1 MADITAPEYISP
13 YVVTTSGGLV
23 LDRDVYTMPV
33 GAASI
38 LQNFEPSVRGGY
50 RRLSGTSK
58 FRSNVVSGTGT
69 ILGVSVFNNGVVAA
83 QGTAVYFGTTSSDW
97 SSIDSGRTSAGRYR
111 FEKYNFSTNEERL
124 IYVDGAN
131 YASVYNGSTILD
143 IKGDATNVSTTG
155 TISSGST
162 SLSVGSA
169 SGIVPG
175 MYVDIS
181 LTKSPS
187 AQVDIAAVT
196 HSPSAE
202 IVTGSTIFTVSDASN
217 LVAGMAVS
225 GTGIDTGTTISEV
238 NSNTV
243 TLSKATTAT
252 IATSVTLSFV
262 GKTSFTVSSN
272 TGLVVGMMVFGTGI
286 ASGTKIAAISSGT
299 ITLDKVITDVI
310 PTSATLTFRTVSAA
324 TTVSSISG
332 TTVTLSSEA
341 TNAVSS
347 VTVVFDGLGTAPSDP
362 SMVAAFKNHMFYAGM
377 SATPNTIQF
386 SATNDEN
393 DFSASNGAGSLNV
406 DSTIIALKSFRDDLI
421 IFCEDRIYKITGS
434 SLLDFTVSPISRNV
448 GCSDGFSVQEIG
460 GDVIFLAPDGLRTIA
475 GTARIGDVELGTVSK
490 QIQARIS
497 DIGFTNIS
505 SVVIRDKS
513 QYRLFYPSGGAESSE
528 KGIIGVLKSNPS
540 GQIGWEYSDIRGI
553 KPACCDSGFIS
564 GVEKVI
570 HGGFDGYVY
579 LQESG
584 NTFNGTAMKA
594 IYRSP
599 DLTMGDAGIRKSMQR
614 INVNYDPEGSVNAS
628 LFVKYDFED
637 AGTPQPSAYTL
648 STADTA
654 AVYDNSGTLYGS
666 AVYDAEGMPI
676 VRQSVEGSG
685 FTVVIRLEDESSNP
699 PITLKGFELEF
710 TPGARM

>member
-38 LQNFEPSVRGGY
+38 LQNFEPSVQGGY
-50 RRLSGTSK
+50 RRLSGTTKYTSSQVGGS
-58 FRSNVVSGTGT
+58 SNT
-69 ILGVSVFNNGVVAA
+69 ILGVAIFNNGVVAA
-83 QGTAVYFGTTSSDW
+83 QSTNVYFGTGSTW

-124 IYVDGAN
+124 IFADGAN
-131 YASVYNGSTILD
+131 AASVYNGTTVLD
-143 IKGDATNVSTTG
+143 IKGDATNISTTG
-155 TISSGST
+155 SISSGST

-169 SGIVPG
+169 SGLVEG
-175 MYVDIS
+175 LYVNIS
-181 LTKSPS
+181 
-187 AQVDIAAVT
+187 VT
-196 HSPSAE
+196 HSPASQVSSGA
-202 IVTGSTIFTVSDASN
+202 TSFDVSDASN
-217 LVAGMAVS
+217 LVVGM
-225 GTGIDTGTTISEV
+225 
-238 NSNTV
+238 
-243 TLSKATTAT
+243 
-252 IATSVTLSFV
+252 
-262 GKTSFTVSSN
+262 TVS
-272 TGLVVGMMVFGTGI
+272 GTGI
-286 ASGTKIAAISSGT
+286 ASGAAISGISSNTVT
-299 ITLDKVITDVI
+299 IDTATTAII
-310 PTSATLTFRTVSAA
+310 ATSETLTFRTVSAS
-324 TTVSSISG
+324 TRISSISG
-332 TTVTLSSEA
+332 VTITLSSAA
-341 TNAVSS
+341 TNAVSN

-362 SMVAAFKNHMFYAGM
+362 SMVVAFKNHMFYAGM
-377 SATPNTIQF
+377 SSEPNTIIF
-386 SATNDEN
+386 SAIGDEN
-393 DFSASNGAGSLNV
+393 DFTAANGAGSLNV
-406 DSTIIALKSFRDDLI
+406 DSTIIALKSFRGELI
-421 IFCEDRIYKITGS
+421 IFCEDRIYKLAGAS
-434 SLLDFTVSPISRNV
+434 RSDFAIAPISRNV
-448 GCSDGFSVQEIG
+448 GCSDAFSIQEIG

-490 QIQARIS
+490 QIQARIG

-513 QYRLFYPSGGAESSE
+513 QYRLFYPSGGVESTA

-584 NTFNGTAMKA
+584 NSFDGTAMKA

-599 DLTMGDAGIRKSMQR
+599 DLTMGDAGIRKNMQR

-637 AGTPQPSAYTL
+637 TGTPQPSAYTL
-648 STADTA
+648 TTADTA
-654 AVYDNSGTLYGS
+654 AVYDDSGSLYGS

-685 FTVVIRLEDESSNP
+685 FTVVVRLEDESTNP

>member
-50 RRLSGTSK
+50 RRLSGTSR
-58 FRSNVVSGTGT
+58 FSSSQVGGSSST
-69 ILGVSVFNNGVVAA
+69 ILGVAVFNNGVVAA
-83 QGTAVYFGTTSSDW
+83 QSTNVYFGTGSSW
-97 SSIDSGRTSAGRYR
+97 TSIDSGRTSAGRYR
-111 FEKYNFSTNEERL
+111 FEKYNFNTNEERL
-124 IYVDGAN
+124 IFADGAN
-131 YASVYNGSTILD
+131 AASMYNGTTVLD
-143 IKGDATNVSTTG
+143 IKGDATNISTTG
-155 TISSGST
+155 SISSGST

-169 SGIVPG
+169 SGLVEG
-175 MYVDIS
+175 LYVNIS
-181 LTKSPS
+181 
-187 AQVDIAAVT
+187 VT
-196 HSPSAE
+196 HSPASQ
-202 IVTGSTIFTVSDASN
+202 VGSGATSFDVSDASN
-217 LVAGMAVS
+217 LVVGM
-225 GTGIDTGTTISEV
+225 
-238 NSNTV
+238 
-243 TLSKATTAT
+243 
-252 IATSVTLSFV
+252 
-262 GKTSFTVSSN
+262 TVS
-272 TGLVVGMMVFGTGI
+272 GTGI
-286 ASGTKIAAISSGT
+286 ASGTAISGISSNTVT
-299 ITLDKVITDVI
+299 IDKATTAII
-310 PTSATLTFRTVSAA
+310 ATSETLTFRTVSAS
-324 TTVSSISG
+324 TRISSISG
-332 TTVTLSSEA
+332 TTITLSSA
-341 TNAVSS
+341 STNAVSS
-347 VTVVFDGLGTAPSDP
+347 VTVIFDGLGTAPSDP
-362 SMVAAFKNHMFYAGM
+362 SMVTAFKNHMFYAGM
-377 SATPNTIQF
+377 SAEPNTIVF
-386 SATNDEN
+386 SAIGDEN
-393 DFSASNGAGSLNV
+393 DFTASNGAGSLNV
-406 DSTIIALKSFRDDLI
+406 DSTIIALKSFRGELI
-421 IFCEDRIYKITGS
+421 IFCEDRIYKLAGNA
-434 SLLDFTVSPISRNV
+434 LADFAIAPISRNV
-448 GCSDGFSVQEIG
+448 GCSDAFSIQEIG

-553 KPACCDSGFIS
+553 KPSCCDSGFIS
-564 GVEKVI
+564 SVEKVI

-599 DLTMGDAGIRKSMQR
+599 DLTMGDAGIRKNMQR

>member
-50 RRLSGTSK
+50 RRLSGTAK
-58 FRSNVVSGTGT
+58 FSATQVGSSSST
-69 ILGVSVFNNGVVAA
+69 ILGVAVFNNGVVAA
-83 QGTAVYFGTTSSDW
+83 QSTNVYFGTGSSW
-97 SSIDSGRTSAGRYR
+97 TSIDSSRTDAGRYR
-111 FEKYNFSTNEERL
+111 FEKYNFTTNEERL
-124 IYVDGAN
+124 IFADGTN
-131 YASVYNGSTILD
+131 SPSMYNGTTVMD
-143 IKGDATNVSTTG
+143 IKGATTISTTG
-155 TISSGST
+155 SASSGAT
-162 SLSVGSA
+162 ALTGLASA
-169 SGIVPG
+169 AGV
-175 MYVDIS
+175 
-181 LTKSPS
+181 
-187 AQVDIAAVT
+187 
-196 HSPSAE
+196 
-202 IVTGSTIFTVSDASN
+202 
-217 LVAGMAVS
+217 VAGMYIGGTNIGS
-225 GTGIDTGTTISEV
+225 G
-238 NSNTV
+238 
-243 TLSKATTAT
+243 A
-252 IATSVTLSFV
+252 
-262 GKTSFTVSSN
+262 
-272 TGLVVGMMVFGTGI
+272 
-286 ASGTKIAAISSGT
+286 
-299 ITLDKVITDVI
+299 
-310 PTSATLTFRTVSAA
+310 R
-324 TTVSSISG
+324 VSSISG
-332 TTVTLSSEA
+332 TTVTMSVA
-341 TNAVSS
+341 TTGAISGGAV
-347 VTVVFDGLGTAPSDP
+347 TFAGLGIAPTNP
-362 SMVAAFKNHMFYAGM
+362 SMVTAFKNHMFYAGM
-377 SATPNTIQF
+377 SAEPNTVVF
-386 SATNDEN
+386 SAIGDEN
-393 DFSASNGAGSLNV
+393 DFTASNGAGSLNV
-406 DSTIIALKSFRDDLI
+406 DSTIIALKSFRGELI
-421 IFCEDRIYKITGS
+421 IFCEDRIYKLAGNA
-434 SLLDFTVSPISRNV
+434 LADFAIAPISRNV
-448 GCSDGFSVQEIG
+448 GCSDAFSIQEIG

-513 QYRLFYPSGGAESSE
+513 QYRLFYPSGGLETAE

-553 KPACCDSGFIS
+553 KPSCCDSGFIS
-564 GVEKVI
+564 GVEKVV

-614 INVNYDPEGSVNAS
+614 INVNYDPEGSVGAS

-654 AVYDNSGTLYGS
+654 AVYDNAGTLYDS

>member
-1 MADITAPEYISP
+1 MANITAPEYISP

-50 RRLSGTSK
+50 RRLSGTSR
-58 FRSNVVSGTGT
+58 FSSSQVGGSSST
-69 ILGVSVFNNGVVAA
+69 ILGVAVFNNGVVAA
-83 QGTAVYFGTTSSDW
+83 QSTNVYFGTGSSW
-97 SSIDSGRTSAGRYR
+97 TSIDSGRTSAGRYR
-111 FEKYNFSTNEERL
+111 FEKYNFNTNEERL
-124 IYVDGAN
+124 IFADGAN
-131 YASVYNGSTILD
+131 AASMYNGTTVLD
-143 IKGDATNVSTTG
+143 IKGDATNISTTG
-155 TISSGST
+155 SISSGST

-169 SGIVPG
+169 SGLVEG
-175 MYVDIS
+175 LYVNIS
-181 LTKSPS
+181 
-187 AQVDIAAVT
+187 VT
-196 HSPSAE
+196 HSPASQ
-202 IVTGSTIFTVSDASN
+202 VGSGATSFDVSDASN
-217 LVAGMAVS
+217 LVVGM
-225 GTGIDTGTTISEV
+225 
-238 NSNTV
+238 
-243 TLSKATTAT
+243 
-252 IATSVTLSFV
+252 
-262 GKTSFTVSSN
+262 TVS
-272 TGLVVGMMVFGTGI
+272 GTGI
-286 ASGTKIAAISSGT
+286 ASGTAISGISSNTVT
-299 ITLDKVITDVI
+299 IDKATTAII
-310 PTSATLTFRTVSAA
+310 ATSETLTFRTVSAS
-324 TTVSSISG
+324 TRISSISG
-332 TTVTLSSEA
+332 TTITLSSA
-341 TNAVSS
+341 STNAVSS
-347 VTVVFDGLGTAPSDP
+347 VTVIFDGLGTAPSDP
-362 SMVAAFKNHMFYAGM
+362 SMVTAFKNHMFYAGM
-377 SATPNTIQF
+377 SAEPNTIIF
-386 SATNDEN
+386 SAIGDEN
-393 DFSASNGAGSLNV
+393 DFTPSNGAGSLNV
-406 DSTIIALKSFRDDLI
+406 DSTIIALKSFRGELI
-421 IFCEDRIYKITGS
+421 IFCEDRIYKLAGNA
-434 SLLDFTVSPISRNV
+434 LADFAIAPISRNV
-448 GCSDGFSVQEIG
+448 GCSDAFSIQEIG

-553 KPACCDSGFIS
+553 KPSCCDSGFIS
-564 GVEKVI
+564 SVEKVI

-599 DLTMGDAGIRKSMQR
+599 DLTMGDAGIRKNMQR

-637 AGTPQPSAYTL
+637 TGTPQPSAYTL
-648 STADTA
+648 TTADTA
-654 AVYDNSGTLYGS
+654 AVYDDSGSLYGS

-685 FTVVIRLEDESSNP
+685 FTVVVRLEDESTNP

>member
-38 LQNFEPSVRGGY
+38 LQNFEPSVKGGY
-50 RRLSGTSK
+50 RRLSGTTKYSSSQVGSS
-58 FRSNVVSGTGT
+58 SNT
-69 ILGVSVFNNGVVAA
+69 ILGVAIFNNGVVAA
-83 QGTAVYFGTTSSDW
+83 QGTSVYFGTGGTWSDPA
-97 SSIDSGRTSAGRYR
+97 IDTGRTSAGRYR

-124 IYVDGAN
+124 IYADGAN
-131 YASVYNGSTILD
+131 YASMYNGTTVLD
-143 IKGDATNVSTTG
+143 IKGDATNISTTG

-169 SGIVPG
+169 SGLVEG
-175 MYVDIS
+175 LYVNIS
-181 LTKSPS
+181 
-187 AQVDIAAVT
+187 VT
-196 HSPSAE
+196 HSPASQ
-202 IVTGSTIFTVSDASN
+202 IGSGATSFDVSDASN
-217 LVAGMAVS
+217 LVVGM
-225 GTGIDTGTTISEV
+225 
-238 NSNTV
+238 
-243 TLSKATTAT
+243 
-252 IATSVTLSFV
+252 
-262 GKTSFTVSSN
+262 TVS
-272 TGLVVGMMVFGTGI
+272 GTGI
-286 ASGTKIAAISSGT
+286 ASGTAISGISSNTVT
-299 ITLDKVITDVI
+299 IDKATTAII
-310 PTSATLTFRTVSAA
+310 ATSETLTFRTVSAS
-324 TTVSSISG
+324 TRISSISG
-332 TTVTLSSEA
+332 TTITLSSA
-341 TNAVSS
+341 STNAVSS
-347 VTVVFDGLGTAPSDP
+347 VTVIFDGLGTAPSDP
-362 SMVAAFKNHMFYAGM
+362 SMVTAFKNHMFYAGM
-377 SATPNTIQF
+377 SAEPNTIVF
-386 SATNDEN
+386 SAIGDEN
-393 DFSASNGAGSLNV
+393 DFTASNGAGSLNV
-406 DSTIIALKSFRDDLI
+406 DSTIIALKSFRGELI
-421 IFCEDRIYKITGS
+421 IFCEDRIYKLAGNA
-434 SLLDFTVSPISRNV
+434 LADFAIAPISRNV
-448 GCSDGFSVQEIG
+448 GCSDAFSIQEIG

-553 KPACCDSGFIS
+553 KPSCCDSGFIS

-584 NTFNGTAMKA
+584 NSFDGTAMKA

-599 DLTMGDAGIRKSMQR
+599 DLTMGDAGIRKNMQR

>member
-13 YVVTTSGGLV
+13 YVVTTAGGLV

-38 LQNFEPSVRGGY
+38 LQNFEPSVKGGY

-58 FRSNVVSGTGT
+58 YSTSQVGSSSGT
-69 ILGVSVFNNGVVAA
+69 ILGVAVFNNGVVVA
-83 QGTAVYFGTTSSDW
+83 QSTNVYFGTGSTW
-97 SSIDSGRTSAGRYR
+97 TSIDSSRTSAGRYR
-111 FEKYNFSTNEERL
+111 FEKYNFTTNEERL
-124 IYVDGAN
+124 MFADGAN
-131 YASVYNGSTILD
+131 AASSYNGTSILD

-155 TISSGST
+155 TISSGAT
-162 SLSVGSA
+162 ALTVGSA
-169 SGIVPG
+169 TGIVSG
-175 MYVDIS
+175 MYVNIS
-181 LTKSPS
+181 TTKSPA

-202 IVTGSTIFTVSDASN
+202 IVTGSTIFNVSDASN

-225 GTGIDTGTTISEV
+225 GTGIASGTTVSEV

-243 TLSKATTAT
+243 TLDTATTAT
-252 IATSVTLSFV
+252 IATSVSLSFV
-262 GKTSFTVSSN
+262 GKTSFTVASN
-272 TGLVVGMMVFGTGI
+272 TGLVVGMTVSGTGI
-286 ASGTKIAAISSGT
+286 TSGSKIASIVTTT
-299 ITLDKVITDVI
+299 ITLDKVITAVI

-332 TTVTLSSEA
+332 NTVTLSSAA
-341 TNAVSS
+341 TNAVTT
-347 VTVVFDGLGTAPSDP
+347 VTTVFDGLGTAPSDP

-377 SATPNTIQF
+377 SSTPNTIQF
-386 SATNDEN
+386 SAPNDEN

-421 IFCEDRIYKITGS
+421 IFCEDRIYKLTGS
-434 SLLDFTVSPISRNV
+434 SLVDFVVAPVSRNV
-448 GCSDGFSVQEIG
+448 GCSDAHSVQEIG

-490 QIQARIS
+490 QIQERIS

-505 SVVIRDKS
+505 SVVIRNKS
-513 QYRLFYPSGGAESSE
+513 QYRLFYPTGGVESIS
-528 KGIIGVLKSNPS
+528 KGVIGVLKSNPS
-540 GQIGWEYSDIRGI
+540 GQIGWEYSDIRGL
-553 KPACCDSGFIS
+553 KPACCDSGFVS
-564 GVEKVI
+564 GVEKIV

-584 NTFNGTAMKA
+584 NTFAGTAMKA

-599 DLTMGDAGIRKSMQR
+599 DLTMGDAGIRKNMQR
-614 INVNYDPEGSVNAS
+614 INVNYDPEGSVDAS

-637 AGTPQPSAYTL
+637 TGTPQPSAYNLT
-648 STADTA
+648 TADTA
-654 AVYDNSGTLYGS
+654 AVYDDSGSLYGS

-676 VRQSVEGSG
+676 VRTSVEGSG
-685 FTVVIRLEDESSNP
+685 FTVVVRLEDESSNP

>member
-38 LQNFEPSVRGGY
+38 LQNFEPSVQGGY

-58 FRSNVVSGTGT
+58 YSTSQVGGSSNT
-69 ILGVSVFNNGVVAA
+69 ILGVAIFNNGVVAA
-83 QGTAVYFGTTSSDW
+83 QSTNVYFGTGSTW

-124 IYVDGAN
+124 IFADGAN
-131 YASVYNGSTILD
+131 AASVYNGTTVLD
-143 IKGDATNVSTTG
+143 IKGDATNISTTG
-155 TISSGST
+155 SISSGST

-169 SGIVPG
+169 SGLVEG
-175 MYVDIS
+175 LYVNIS
-181 LTKSPS
+181 
-187 AQVDIAAVT
+187 VT
-196 HSPSAE
+196 HSPASQVSSGA
-202 IVTGSTIFTVSDASN
+202 TSFDVSDASN
-217 LVAGMAVS
+217 LVVGM
-225 GTGIDTGTTISEV
+225 
-238 NSNTV
+238 
-243 TLSKATTAT
+243 
-252 IATSVTLSFV
+252 
-262 GKTSFTVSSN
+262 TVS
-272 TGLVVGMMVFGTGI
+272 GTGI
-286 ASGTKIAAISSGT
+286 ASGAAISGISSNTVT
-299 ITLDKVITDVI
+299 IDTATTAII
-310 PTSATLTFRTVSAA
+310 ATSETLTFRTVSAS
-324 TTVSSISG
+324 TRISSISG
-332 TTVTLSSEA
+332 VTITLSSAA
-341 TNAVSS
+341 TNAVSN

-362 SMVAAFKNHMFYAGM
+362 SMVVAFKNHMFYAGM
-377 SATPNTIQF
+377 SSEPNTIIF
-386 SATNDEN
+386 SAIGDEN
-393 DFSASNGAGSLNV
+393 DFTAANGAGSLNV
-406 DSTIIALKSFRDDLI
+406 DSTIIALKSFRGELI
-421 IFCEDRIYKITGS
+421 IFCEDRIYKLAGAS
-434 SLLDFTVSPISRNV
+434 RSDFAIAPISRNV
-448 GCSDGFSVQEIG
+448 GCSDAFSIQEIG

-490 QIQARIS
+490 QIQARIG

-513 QYRLFYPSGGAESSE
+513 QYRLFYPSGGVESTA

-584 NTFNGTAMKA
+584 NSFDGTAMKA

-599 DLTMGDAGIRKSMQR
+599 DLTMGDAGIRKNMQR

-637 AGTPQPSAYTL
+637 TGTPQPSAYTL
-648 STADTA
+648 TTADTA
-654 AVYDNSGTLYGS
+654 AVYDDSGSLYGS

-685 FTVVIRLEDESSNP
+685 FTVVVRLEDESTNP

>member
-38 LQNFEPSVRGGY
+38 LQNFEPSVQGGY
-50 RRLSGTSK
+50 RRLSGTTKYTSSQVGGS
-58 FRSNVVSGTGT
+58 SNT
-69 ILGVSVFNNGVVAA
+69 ILGVAIFNNGVVAA
-83 QGTAVYFGTTSSDW
+83 QSTNVYFGTGSTW

-124 IYVDGAN
+124 IFADGAN
-131 YASVYNGSTILD
+131 AASVYNGTTVMD
-143 IKGDATNVSTTG
+143 IKGATTISTTG
-155 TISSGST
+155 SASSSST
-162 SLSVGSA
+162 SLTGLA
-169 SGIVPG
+169 STAGIMEG
-175 MYVDIS
+175 MYIGG
-181 LTKSPS
+181 TN
-187 AQVDIAAVT
+187 I
-196 HSPSAE
+196 
-202 IVTGSTIFTVSDASN
+202 GSGA
-217 LVAGMAVS
+217 
-225 GTGIDTGTTISEV
+225 
-238 NSNTV
+238 
-243 TLSKATTAT
+243 K
-252 IATSVTLSFV
+252 
-262 GKTSFTVSSN
+262 
-272 TGLVVGMMVFGTGI
+272 
-286 ASGTKIAAISSGT
+286 
-299 ITLDKVITDVI
+299 
-310 PTSATLTFRTVSAA
+310 VSA
-324 TTVSSISG
+324 ISG
-332 TTVTLSSEA
+332 TTVTMSVA
-341 TNAVSS
+341 TTGTISGGT
-347 VTVVFDGLGTAPSDP
+347 VTFAGLGTAPSDP
-362 SMVAAFKNHMFYAGM
+362 SMVVAFKNHMFYAGM
-377 SATPNTIQF
+377 SSEPNTIIF
-386 SATNDEN
+386 SAIGDEN
-393 DFSASNGAGSLNV
+393 DFTTSNGAGSLNV
-406 DSTIIALKSFRDDLI
+406 DSTIIALKSFRGELI
-421 IFCEDRIYKITGS
+421 IFCEDRIYKLAGAS
-434 SLLDFTVSPISRNV
+434 RSDFAIAPISRNV
-448 GCSDGFSVQEIG
+448 GCSDAFSIQEIG

-490 QIQARIS
+490 QIQARIG

-513 QYRLFYPSGGAESSE
+513 QYRLFYPSGGVESTA

-553 KPACCDSGFIS
+553 KPSCCDSGFIS
-564 GVEKVI
+564 SVEKVI

-599 DLTMGDAGIRKSMQR
+599 DLTMGDAGIRKNMQR

-637 AGTPQPSAYTL
+637 TGTPQPSAYTL
-648 STADTA
+648 TTADTA
-654 AVYDNSGTLYGS
+654 AVYDDSGSLYGS

-685 FTVVIRLEDESSNP
+685 FTVVVRLEDESTNP

>member
-38 LQNFEPSVRGGY
+38 LQNFEPSVQGGY
-50 RRLSGTSK
+50 RRLSGTTKYTSSQVGGS
-58 FRSNVVSGTGT
+58 SNT
-69 ILGVSVFNNGVVAA
+69 ILGVAIFNNGVVAA
-83 QGTAVYFGTTSSDW
+83 QSTNVYFGTGSTW

-124 IYVDGAN
+124 IFADGAN
-131 YASVYNGSTILD
+131 SASVYNGTTVMD
-143 IKGDATNVSTTG
+143 IKGATTISTTG
-155 TISSGST
+155 SASSSST
-162 SLSVGSA
+162 SLTGLA
-169 SGIVPG
+169 STAGIMEG
-175 MYVDIS
+175 MYIGG
-181 LTKSPS
+181 TN
-187 AQVDIAAVT
+187 I
-196 HSPSAE
+196 
-202 IVTGSTIFTVSDASN
+202 GSGA
-217 LVAGMAVS
+217 
-225 GTGIDTGTTISEV
+225 
-238 NSNTV
+238 
-243 TLSKATTAT
+243 K
-252 IATSVTLSFV
+252 
-262 GKTSFTVSSN
+262 
-272 TGLVVGMMVFGTGI
+272 
-286 ASGTKIAAISSGT
+286 
-299 ITLDKVITDVI
+299 
-310 PTSATLTFRTVSAA
+310 VSA
-324 TTVSSISG
+324 ISG
-332 TTVTLSSEA
+332 TTVTMSVA
-341 TNAVSS
+341 TTGTISGGT
-347 VTVVFDGLGTAPSDP
+347 VTFAGLGTAPSDP
-362 SMVAAFKNHMFYAGM
+362 SMVVAFKNHMFYAGM
-377 SATPNTIQF
+377 SSEPNTIIF
-386 SATNDEN
+386 SAIGDEN
-393 DFSASNGAGSLNV
+393 DFTTANGAGSLNV
-406 DSTIIALKSFRDDLI
+406 DSTIIALKSFRGELI
-421 IFCEDRIYKITGS
+421 IFCEDRIYKLAGAS
-434 SLLDFTVSPISRNV
+434 RSDFAIAPISRNV
-448 GCSDGFSVQEIG
+448 GCSDAFSIQEIG

-490 QIQARIS
+490 QIQARIG

-513 QYRLFYPSGGAESSE
+513 QYRLFYPSGGVESTA

-584 NTFNGTAMKA
+584 NSFDGTAMKA

-599 DLTMGDAGIRKSMQR
+599 DLTMGDAGIRKNMQR

-637 AGTPQPSAYTL
+637 TGTPQPSAYTL
-648 STADTA
+648 TTADTA
-654 AVYDNSGTLYGS
+654 AVYDDSGSLYGS

-685 FTVVIRLEDESSNP
+685 FTVVVRLEDESTNP

>member
-1 MADITAPEYISP
+1 MANITAPEYISP

-50 RRLSGTSK
+50 RRLSGTSR
-58 FRSNVVSGTGT
+58 FSSSQVGGSSST
-69 ILGVSVFNNGVVAA
+69 ILGVAVFNNGVVAA
-83 QGTAVYFGTTSSDW
+83 QSTNVYFGTGSSW
-97 SSIDSGRTSAGRYR
+97 TSIDSGRTSAGRYR
-111 FEKYNFSTNEERL
+111 FEKYNFNTNEERL
-124 IYVDGAN
+124 IFADGAN
-131 YASVYNGSTILD
+131 AASMYNGTTVLD
-143 IKGDATNVSTTG
+143 IKGDATNISTTG
-155 TISSGST
+155 SISSGST

-169 SGIVPG
+169 SGLVEG
-175 MYVDIS
+175 LYVNIS
-181 LTKSPS
+181 
-187 AQVDIAAVT
+187 VT
-196 HSPSAE
+196 HSPASQ
-202 IVTGSTIFTVSDASN
+202 VGSGATSFDVSDASN
-217 LVAGMAVS
+217 LVVGM
-225 GTGIDTGTTISEV
+225 
-238 NSNTV
+238 
-243 TLSKATTAT
+243 
-252 IATSVTLSFV
+252 
-262 GKTSFTVSSN
+262 TVS
-272 TGLVVGMMVFGTGI
+272 GTGI
-286 ASGTKIAAISSGT
+286 ASGTAISGISSNTVT
-299 ITLDKVITDVI
+299 IDKATTAII
-310 PTSATLTFRTVSAA
+310 ATSETLTFRTVSAS
-324 TTVSSISG
+324 TRISSISG
-332 TTVTLSSEA
+332 TTITLSSA
-341 TNAVSS
+341 STNAVSS
-347 VTVVFDGLGTAPSDP
+347 VTVIFDGLGTAPSDP
-362 SMVAAFKNHMFYAGM
+362 SMVTAFKNHMFYAGM
-377 SATPNTIQF
+377 SAEPNTIVF
-386 SATNDEN
+386 SAIGDEN
-393 DFSASNGAGSLNV
+393 DFTPSNGAGSLNV
-406 DSTIIALKSFRDDLI
+406 DSTIIALKSFRGELI
-421 IFCEDRIYKITGS
+421 IFCEDRIYKLAGNA
-434 SLLDFTVSPISRNV
+434 LADFAIAPISRNV
-448 GCSDGFSVQEIG
+448 GCSDAFSIQEIG

-553 KPACCDSGFIS
+553 KPSCCDSGFIS
-564 GVEKVI
+564 SVEKVI

-599 DLTMGDAGIRKSMQR
+599 DLTMGDAGIRKNMQR

>member
-38 LQNFEPSVRGGY
+38 LQNFEPSVQGGY
-50 RRLSGTSK
+50 RRLSGTTKYTSSQVGGS
-58 FRSNVVSGTGT
+58 SNT
-69 ILGVSVFNNGVVAA
+69 ILGVAIFNNGVVAA
-83 QGTAVYFGTTSSDW
+83 QSTNVYFGTGSTW

-124 IYVDGAN
+124 IFADGAN
-131 YASVYNGSTILD
+131 AASVYNGTTVMD
-143 IKGDATNVSTTG
+143 IKGATTISTTG
-155 TISSGST
+155 SASSSST
-162 SLSVGSA
+162 SLTGLA
-169 SGIVPG
+169 STAGIMEG
-175 MYVDIS
+175 MYIGG
-181 LTKSPS
+181 TN
-187 AQVDIAAVT
+187 I
-196 HSPSAE
+196 
-202 IVTGSTIFTVSDASN
+202 GSGA
-217 LVAGMAVS
+217 
-225 GTGIDTGTTISEV
+225 
-238 NSNTV
+238 
-243 TLSKATTAT
+243 K
-252 IATSVTLSFV
+252 
-262 GKTSFTVSSN
+262 
-272 TGLVVGMMVFGTGI
+272 
-286 ASGTKIAAISSGT
+286 
-299 ITLDKVITDVI
+299 
-310 PTSATLTFRTVSAA
+310 VSA
-324 TTVSSISG
+324 ISG
-332 TTVTLSSEA
+332 TTVTMSVA
-341 TNAVSS
+341 TTGTISGGT
-347 VTVVFDGLGTAPSDP
+347 VTFAGLGTAPSDP
-362 SMVAAFKNHMFYAGM
+362 SMVVAFKNHMFYAGM
-377 SATPNTIQF
+377 SSEPNTIIF
-386 SATNDEN
+386 SAIGDEN
-393 DFSASNGAGSLNV
+393 DFTTANGAGSLNV
-406 DSTIIALKSFRDDLI
+406 DSTIIALKSFRGELI
-421 IFCEDRIYKITGS
+421 IFCEDRIYKLAGAS
-434 SLLDFTVSPISRNV
+434 RSDFAIAPISRNV
-448 GCSDGFSVQEIG
+448 GCSDAFSIQEIG

-490 QIQARIS
+490 QIQARIG

-513 QYRLFYPSGGAESSE
+513 QYRLFYPSGGVESTA

-584 NTFNGTAMKA
+584 NSFDGTAMKA

-599 DLTMGDAGIRKSMQR
+599 DLTMGDAGIRKNMQR

-637 AGTPQPSAYTL
+637 TGTPQPSAYTL
-648 STADTA
+648 TTADTA
-654 AVYDNSGTLYGS
+654 AVYDDSGSLYGS

-685 FTVVIRLEDESSNP
+685 FTVVVRLEDESTNP

>member
-1 MADITAPEYISP
+1 MANITAPEYISP

-50 RRLSGTSK
+50 RRLSGTSR
-58 FRSNVVSGTGT
+58 FSSSQVGGSSST
-69 ILGVSVFNNGVVAA
+69 ILGVAVFNNGVVAA
-83 QGTAVYFGTTSSDW
+83 QSTNVYFGTGSSW
-97 SSIDSGRTSAGRYR
+97 TSIDSGRTSAGRYR

-124 IYVDGAN
+124 IFADGAN
-131 YASVYNGSTILD
+131 AASVYNGTTVMD
-143 IKGDATNVSTTG
+143 IKGATTISTTG
-155 TISSGST
+155 SASSSST
-162 SLSVGSA
+162 SLTGLA
-169 SGIVPG
+169 STAGIMEG
-175 MYVDIS
+175 MYIGG
-181 LTKSPS
+181 TN
-187 AQVDIAAVT
+187 I
-196 HSPSAE
+196 
-202 IVTGSTIFTVSDASN
+202 GSGA
-217 LVAGMAVS
+217 
-225 GTGIDTGTTISEV
+225 
-238 NSNTV
+238 
-243 TLSKATTAT
+243 K
-252 IATSVTLSFV
+252 
-262 GKTSFTVSSN
+262 
-272 TGLVVGMMVFGTGI
+272 
-286 ASGTKIAAISSGT
+286 
-299 ITLDKVITDVI
+299 
-310 PTSATLTFRTVSAA
+310 VSA
-324 TTVSSISG
+324 ISG
-332 TTVTLSSEA
+332 TTVTMSVA
-341 TNAVSS
+341 TTGTISGGT
-347 VTVVFDGLGTAPSDP
+347 VTFAGLGTAPSDP
-362 SMVAAFKNHMFYAGM
+362 SMVTAFKNHMFYAGM
-377 SATPNTIQF
+377 SAEPNTIVF
-386 SATNDEN
+386 SAIGDEN
-393 DFSASNGAGSLNV
+393 DFTASNGAGSLNV
-406 DSTIIALKSFRDDLI
+406 DSTIIALKSFRGELI
-421 IFCEDRIYKITGS
+421 IFCEDRIYKLAGNA
-434 SLLDFTVSPISRNV
+434 LADFAIAPISRNV
-448 GCSDGFSVQEIG
+448 GCSDAFSIQEIG

-553 KPACCDSGFIS
+553 KPSCCDSGFIS
-564 GVEKVI
+564 SVEKVI

-599 DLTMGDAGIRKSMQR
+599 DLTMGDAGIRKNMQR

>member
-38 LQNFEPSVRGGY
+38 LQNFEPSVQGGY
-50 RRLSGTSK
+50 RRLSGTTKYTSSQVGGS
-58 FRSNVVSGTGT
+58 SNT
-69 ILGVSVFNNGVVAA
+69 ILGVAIFNNGVVAA
-83 QGTAVYFGTTSSDW
+83 QSTNVYFGTGSTW

-124 IYVDGAN
+124 IFADGAN
-131 YASVYNGSTILD
+131 AASVYNGTTVMD
-143 IKGDATNVSTTG
+143 IKGATTISTTG
-155 TISSGST
+155 SASSSST
-162 SLSVGSA
+162 SLTGLA
-169 SGIVPG
+169 STAGIMEG
-175 MYVDIS
+175 MYIGG
-181 LTKSPS
+181 TN
-187 AQVDIAAVT
+187 I
-196 HSPSAE
+196 
-202 IVTGSTIFTVSDASN
+202 GSGA
-217 LVAGMAVS
+217 
-225 GTGIDTGTTISEV
+225 
-238 NSNTV
+238 
-243 TLSKATTAT
+243 K
-252 IATSVTLSFV
+252 
-262 GKTSFTVSSN
+262 
-272 TGLVVGMMVFGTGI
+272 
-286 ASGTKIAAISSGT
+286 
-299 ITLDKVITDVI
+299 
-310 PTSATLTFRTVSAA
+310 VSA
-324 TTVSSISG
+324 ISG
-332 TTVTLSSEA
+332 TTVTMSVA
-341 TNAVSS
+341 TTGTISGGT
-347 VTVVFDGLGTAPSDP
+347 VTFAGLGTAPSDP
-362 SMVAAFKNHMFYAGM
+362 SMVTAFKNHMFYAGM
-377 SATPNTIQF
+377 SAEPNTIVF
-386 SATNDEN
+386 SAIGDEN
-393 DFSASNGAGSLNV
+393 DFTPSNGAGSLNV
-406 DSTIIALKSFRDDLI
+406 DSTIIALKSFRGELI
-421 IFCEDRIYKITGS
+421 IFCEDRIYKLTGNA
-434 SLLDFTVSPISRNV
+434 LADFAIAPISRNV
-448 GCSDGFSVQEIG
+448 GCSDAFSIQEIG

-553 KPACCDSGFIS
+553 KPSCCDSGFIS
-564 GVEKVI
+564 SVEKVI

-599 DLTMGDAGIRKSMQR
+599 DLTMGDAGIRKNMQR

>member
-38 LQNFEPSVRGGY
+38 LQNFEPSVQGGY
-50 RRLSGTSK
+50 RRLSGTTKYTSSQVGGS
-58 FRSNVVSGTGT
+58 SNT
-69 ILGVSVFNNGVVAA
+69 ILGVAIFNNGVVAA
-83 QGTAVYFGTTSSDW
+83 QSTNVYFGTGSTW

-124 IYVDGAN
+124 IFADGAN
-131 YASVYNGSTILD
+131 AASVYNGTTVMD
-143 IKGDATNVSTTG
+143 IKGATTISTTGSASSSSTSLSVDSAAGIMEGMYIGGTNIGSGAKVSAISGTTVTMSVATTG
-155 TISSGST
+155 TISSGS
-162 SLSVGSA
+162 
-169 SGIVPG
+169 
-175 MYVDIS
+175 
-181 LTKSPS
+181 
-187 AQVDIAAVT
+187 VT
-196 HSPSAE
+196 FA
-202 IVTGSTIFTVSDASN
+202 
-217 LVAGMAVS
+217 
-225 GTGIDTGTTISEV
+225 
-238 NSNTV
+238 
-243 TLSKATTAT
+243 
-252 IATSVTLSFV
+252 
-262 GKTSFTVSSN
+262 
-272 TGLVVGMMVFGTGI
+272 
-286 ASGTKIAAISSGT
+286 
-299 ITLDKVITDVI
+299 
-310 PTSATLTFRTVSAA
+310 
-324 TTVSSISG
+324 
-332 TTVTLSSEA
+332 
-341 TNAVSS
+341 
-347 VTVVFDGLGTAPSDP
+347 GLGTAPSDP
-362 SMVAAFKNHMFYAGM
+362 SMVVAFKNHMFYAGM
-377 SATPNTIQF
+377 SSEPNTIIF
-386 SATNDEN
+386 SAIGDEN
-393 DFSASNGAGSLNV
+393 DFTTANGAGSLNV
-406 DSTIIALKSFRDDLI
+406 DSTIIALKSFRGELI
-421 IFCEDRIYKITGS
+421 IFCEDRIYKLAGVNRD
-434 SLLDFTVSPISRNV
+434 DFAISPISRNV
-448 GCSDGFSVQEIG
+448 GCSDAFSIQEIG

-490 QIQARIS
+490 QIQARIG

-513 QYRLFYPSGGAESSE
+513 QYRLFYPSGGVESTA

-584 NTFNGTAMKA
+584 NSFDGTAMKA

-599 DLTMGDAGIRKSMQR
+599 DLTMGDAGIRKNMQR

-637 AGTPQPSAYTL
+637 TGTPQPSAYTL
-648 STADTA
+648 TTADTA
-654 AVYDNSGTLYGS
+654 AVYDDSGSLYGS

-685 FTVVIRLEDESSNP
+685 FTVVVRLEDESTNP

>member
-50 RRLSGTSK
+50 RRLSGTAK
-58 FRSNVVSGTGT
+58 FSATQVGSSSST
-69 ILGVSVFNNGVVAA
+69 ILGVAVFNNGVVAA
-83 QGTAVYFGTTSSDW
+83 QSTNVYFGTGSSW
-97 SSIDSGRTSAGRYR
+97 STIDSSRTSAGRYR

-124 IYVDGAN
+124 IFADGAN
-131 YASVYNGSTILD
+131 AASVYNGTTVMD
-143 IKGDATNVSTTG
+143 IKGATTISTTGSASNSSTSLSVSSAAGIMEGMYIGGTNIGSGAKVSSISGTTITMSVATTG
-155 TISSGST
+155 TISSGS
-162 SLSVGSA
+162 
-169 SGIVPG
+169 
-175 MYVDIS
+175 
-181 LTKSPS
+181 
-187 AQVDIAAVT
+187 VT
-196 HSPSAE
+196 FA
-202 IVTGSTIFTVSDASN
+202 
-217 LVAGMAVS
+217 
-225 GTGIDTGTTISEV
+225 
-238 NSNTV
+238 
-243 TLSKATTAT
+243 
-252 IATSVTLSFV
+252 
-262 GKTSFTVSSN
+262 
-272 TGLVVGMMVFGTGI
+272 
-286 ASGTKIAAISSGT
+286 
-299 ITLDKVITDVI
+299 
-310 PTSATLTFRTVSAA
+310 
-324 TTVSSISG
+324 
-332 TTVTLSSEA
+332 
-341 TNAVSS
+341 
-347 VTVVFDGLGTAPSDP
+347 GLGTAPSDP
-362 SMVAAFKNHMFYAGM
+362 SMVTAFKNHMFYAGM
-377 SATPNTIQF
+377 SAEPNTIVF
-386 SATNDEN
+386 SAIGDEN
-393 DFSASNGAGSLNV
+393 DFTASNGAGSLNV
-406 DSTIIALKSFRDDLI
+406 DSTIIALKSFRGELI
-421 IFCEDRIYKITGS
+421 IFCEDRIYKLAGTNKD
-434 SLLDFTVSPISRNV
+434 DFAIAPISRNV
-448 GCSDGFSVQEIG
+448 GCSDAFSIQEIG

-497 DIGFTNIS
+497 DIGFTNVS

-513 QYRLFYPSGGAESSE
+513 QYRLFYPSGGVESAE

-553 KPACCDSGFIS
+553 KPSCCDSGFIS
-564 GVEKVI
+564 GVEKVV

-599 DLTMGDAGIRKSMQR
+599 DLTMGDAGIRKNMQR

-654 AVYDNSGTLYGS
+654 AVYDNSGTLYDS

>member
-13 YVVTTSGGLV
+13 YVVTTAGGLV

-38 LQNFEPSVRGGY
+38 LQNFEPSVKGGY

-58 FRSNVVSGTGT
+58 YSASQVGGSSGT
-69 ILGVSVFNNGVVAA
+69 ILGVAVFNSGVVVA
-83 QGTAVYFGTTSSDW
+83 QSTNVYFGTGSSW
-97 SSIDSGRTSAGRYR
+97 TSIDSSRSSAGRYR
-111 FEKYNFSTNEERL
+111 FETYNFTTNEERL
-124 IYVDGAN
+124 MYADGAN
-131 YASVYNGSTILD
+131 AASSYNGTSILD

-155 TISSGST
+155 TISSGAT
-162 SLSVGSA
+162 ALTVGSA
-169 SGIVPG
+169 TGIVAG
-175 MYVDIS
+175 MYVNIS
-181 LTKSPS
+181 TTKSPA

-202 IVTGSTIFTVSDASN
+202 IVTGSTIFNVSDASN
-217 LVAGMAVS
+217 LVAGMTVS
-225 GTGIDTGTTISEV
+225 GTGIASGTTVSEV

-243 TLSKATTAT
+243 TLDTATTAT
-252 IATSVTLSFV
+252 IATSVSLSFV
-262 GKTSFTVSSN
+262 GKTSFTVASN
-272 TGLVVGMMVFGTGI
+272 SGLVVGMTVSGTGI
-286 ASGTKIAAISSGT
+286 TSGSKIASIASTT
-299 ITLDKVITDVI
+299 ITLDKVITAVI
-310 PTSATLTFRTVSAA
+310 PTSVTLTFRTVSAA

-332 TTVTLSSEA
+332 TTVTLSSAA

-362 SMVAAFKNHMFYAGM
+362 SMIAAFKNHMFYAGM
-377 SATPNTIQF
+377 SSEPNTVQF
-386 SATNDEN
+386 SAPSDEN

-406 DSTIIALKSFRDDLI
+406 DSTVIALKSFRDSLI
-421 IFCEDRIYKITGS
+421 IFCEDRIYKLEGN
-434 SLLDFTVSPISRNV
+434 SLADFAVAPVSRNV
-448 GCSDGFSVQEIG
+448 GCSDAFSVQEIG

-490 QIQARIS
+490 QIQDRIG
-497 DIGFTNIS
+497 DVGFTNIS
-505 SVVIRDKS
+505 SVVIRNKS
-513 QYRLFYPSGGAESSE
+513 QYRLFYPSGGVESAA

-553 KPACCDSGFIS
+553 KPSCCDSGFVS
-564 GVEKVI
+564 GTEKIV

-584 NTFNGTAMKA
+584 NTFAGTAMKA

-614 INVNYDPEGSVNAS
+614 INVNYDPEGAVDVD

-637 AGTPQPSAYTL
+637 TGTPQPGSYNLT
-648 STADTA
+648 TADTA
-654 AVYDNSGTLYGS
+654 AVYDDSGALYGS

-685 FTVVIRLEDESSNP
+685 FTVVVRLEDDSSNP